1 MAQLDVSDLLLDPE
15 FVDDI
20 TLINRTTEVDEF
32 GMNILE
38 EEEFDTI
45 GSVQPASYKQIQRLP
60 EALRQADVRSF
71 FVKMEIKTDGS
82 TVYPDL
88 IEFQG
93 RRYQVQSVAPWL
105 NYGRGWCEGIC
116 VEETPAP

>member
-1 MAQLDVSDLLLDPE
+1 MAQIDVSDLLLDPE
-15 FVDDI
+15 FVDDV
-20 TLINRTTEVDEF
+20 TLINRTTEVNEF
-32 GMNILE
+32 GVNELE

-60 EALRQADVRSF
+60 EALRQADIRSF
-71 FVKMEIKTDGS
+71 FVKLEIKTDGS

-105 NYGRGWCEGIC
+105 NYGRGWCEGVC